1 MQFSFRNISDF
12 CRVPLFHN
20 LLVPSLLAITAN
32 SEASERIFSEIGRM
46 VEARDQQLP
55 LGSLDCIMFL
65 RNFSVV
71 LQI

>member
-1 MQFSFRNISDF
+1 
-12 CRVPLFHN
+12 

-46 VEARDQQLP
+46 VEARHQQLP